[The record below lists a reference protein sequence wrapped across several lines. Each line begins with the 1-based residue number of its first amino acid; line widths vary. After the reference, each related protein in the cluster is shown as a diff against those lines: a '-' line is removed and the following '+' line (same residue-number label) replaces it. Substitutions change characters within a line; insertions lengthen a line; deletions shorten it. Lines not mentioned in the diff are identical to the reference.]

1 VAQIFESVRLALASI
16 WANKLRSLLTLLG
29 NIVAVSSIITVVAL
43 ITGVNAAV
51 TDAIVSD
58 LGADSFTVQ
67 RMGVTQ
73 NEDEFERMRNN
84 PLVTM
89 DDARAIKRFATTVS
103 AIMAQAQTQTRVA
116 YKDEELETLQVQGVS
131 EDYIEFAI
139 FDAERGRMITP
150 MEITRKRPVTLIG
163 YGTADRLF
171 GSADPLDKQ
180 IKIAGMPYTV
190 VGVSKKKGATFG
202 QSRDEFAVIPLG
214 QYQKLFGARQ
224 SLALMIK
231 PRDPS
236 LAELAKDETRVAL
249 RVDRGL
255 KPKEPDNFG
264 IVASDSV
271 LGIFQQATAGIAIVL
286 VGIVGLSLLV
296 GGIVIMNIMLMV
308 VSERTREIGLRKA
321 LGAKRRDIMSQV
333 LTESITLS
341 LVGGIA
347 GIALGA
353 LFSKIISAF
362 TPVPSAVEMW
372 SVALGVF
379 ITAAVGLF
387 FGWMPARRAAMLDP
401 IEALRRE

>member
-1 VAQIFESVRLALASI
+1 MSQLFESVMLALASI
-16 WANKLRSLLTLLG
+16 WANKLRSVLTLLG

-43 ITGVNAAV
+43 LTGVNEAV

-67 RMGVTQ
+67 RMGITQ
-73 NEDEFERMRNN
+73 NEDDFERMRNN
-84 PLVTM
+84 PLVTVR
-89 DDARAIKRFATTVS
+89 DAQAIKRFAQSVS
-103 AIMAQAQTQTRVA
+103 SIMAQAQTQTRVA
-116 YKDEELETLQVQGVS
+116 YRDEELETLQVQGVS
-131 EDYIEFAI
+131 EDYIDFAT

-150 MEITRKRPVTLIG
+150 LEITRKRPITLIG
-163 YGTADRLF
+163 WGTADRLF
-171 GSADPLDKQ
+171 GNADPLEKQ
-180 IKIAGMPYTV
+180 IKIAGVPFTV
-190 VGVSKKKGATFG
+190 VGVSKKKGAAFG
-202 QSRDEFAVIPLG
+202 QSLDEFAVIPLG
-214 QYQKLFGARQ
+214 QYLKLFGARQ
-224 SLALMIK
+224 SLQLMVK
-231 PRDPS
+231 PRDPT
-236 LAELAKDETRVAL
+236 LAAMAKDEARVAL

-255 KPKEPDNFG
+255 RPAGPDNFG
-264 IVASDSV
+264 IMASDSV
-271 LGIFQQATAGIAIVL
+271 LEIFQQATAGIAVVL

-341 LVGGIA
+341 VVGGII

-353 LFSKIISAF
+353 LFSTIISAL
-362 TPVPSAVEMW
+362 TPVPSAVELW

>member
-1 VAQIFESVRLALASI
+1 MSQIFESVRLALASI
-16 WANKLRSLLTLLG
+16 WANKLRSMLTLLG

-43 ITGVNAAV
+43 ITGVNEAV
-51 TDAIVSD
+51 SDAIVSD
-58 LGADSFTVQ
+58 LGADSFTIQ
-67 RMGVTQ
+67 RMGMTQ

-84 PLVTM
+84 PLVTLE
-89 DDARAIKRFATTVS
+89 DAEAVKRFAVS
-103 AIMAQAQTQTRVA
+103 VQSVMAQAQMQTRVS
-116 YKDEELETLQVQGVS
+116 YRDEELEMVQLQGVS
-131 EDYIEFAI
+131 DEYLNFAT

-150 MEITRKRPVTLIG
+150 TEITRKRNVTLIG
-163 YGTADRLF
+163 WGVADRLF
-171 GSADPLDKQ
+171 GAEDPLDKK
-180 IKIAGMPYTV
+180 IKIAGMPFTI
-190 VGVSKKKGATFG
+190 VGVSKKKGAAFG
-202 QSRDEFAVIPLG
+202 QSLDEFAVIPLG
-214 QYQKLFGARQ
+214 SYQKLFGSRQ
-224 SLALMIK
+224 SLQLMVK
-231 PRDPS
+231 PRD
-236 LAELAKDETRVAL
+236 ATFAQRARDEARVAL

-255 KPKEPDNFG
+255 KPTEPDNFG

-271 LGIFQQATAGIAIVL
+271 LGIFQQATAGIAVVL

-341 LVGGIA
+341 LVGGII

-353 LFSKIISAF
+353 IFSTIISSL
-362 TPVPSAVEMW
+362 TPVPSSVEMW
-372 SVALGVF
+372 SVALGVV

>member
-1 VAQIFESVRLALASI
+1 MSQLFESVILALQSI

-58 LGADSFTVQ
+58 LGADSFTIQ
-67 RMGVTQ
+67 RMGITQ
-73 NEDEFERMRNN
+73 NEDDFERMRNN
-84 PLVTM
+84 PLVTLE
-89 DDARAIKRFATTVS
+89 DAEAVKRFATSVS
-103 AIMAQAQTQTRVA
+103 SIMAQAQTQTRVA
-116 YKDEELETLQVQGVS
+116 YRDEELETVQVQGVS
-131 EDYIEFAI
+131 EEYLDFAT
-139 FDAERGRMITP
+139 FDAEVGRMMTP
-150 MEITRKRPVTLIG
+150 TEVTRKRPVTLIG
-163 YGTADRLF
+163 WGIADRLF
-171 GSADPLDKQ
+171 KGADPIDKQ
-180 IKIAGMPYTV
+180 IRIAGVPFTV
-190 VGVSKKKGATFG
+190 VGVSKKKGASFG
-202 QSRDEFAVIPLG
+202 QSMDEFVVIPLG
-214 QYQKLFGARQ
+214 RYQKLFGTRQ
-224 SLALMIK
+224 SLQLVVK
-231 PRDPS
+231 PRDAT
-236 LAELAKDETRVAL
+236 LANYARDEARVAL
-249 RVDRGL
+249 RIDRGL
-255 KPKEPDNFG
+255 KPAAPDNFG

-271 LGIFQQATAGIAIVL
+271 LGIFQQATAGIAVLL

-333 LTESITLS
+333 LTESVTLS
-341 LVGGIA
+341 MVGGIV

-353 LFSKIISAF
+353 LFSTIISSL
-362 TPVPSAVEMW
+362 TPVPSAVELW
-372 SVALGVF
+372 SVALGVI

>member
-1 VAQIFESVRLALASI
+1 MSQLYESIVLALDSI

-43 ITGVNAAV
+43 ITGVNLAV

-67 RMGVTQ
+67 RMGITQ

-84 PLVTM
+84 PQVTLK
-89 DDARAIKRFATTVS
+89 DATAIKRFGEAVQS
-103 AIMAQAQTQTRVA
+103 VMAQAQTATRVA
-116 YKDEELETLQVQGVS
+116 YRDEELESVQVQGVS
-131 EDYIEFAI
+131 AEYLDFTT
-139 FDAERGRMITP
+139 FDAERGRMVTP
-150 MEITRKRPVTLIG
+150 TEVNRKRQVALIG
-163 YGTADRLF
+163 WGVADRLF
-171 GSADPLDKQ
+171 GAADPLDKT
-180 IKIAGMPYTV
+180 IRIAGVPFRV
-190 VGVSKKKGATFG
+190 VGVSKKKGAAFG
-202 QSRDEFAVIPLG
+202 QSLDEFVVIPLG
-214 QYQKLFGARQ
+214 SFQKLFGARQ
-224 SLALMIK
+224 SLQIMIK
-231 PRDPS
+231 PRDAT
-236 LAELAKDETRVAL
+236 LAAIAKDETRVAL
-249 RVDRGL
+249 RIERGL
-255 KPKEPDNFG
+255 KPAEPDNFG

-271 LGIFQQATAGIAIVL
+271 LGIFQQATAGIAVLL

-341 LVGGIA
+341 IVGGIV

-353 LFSKIISAF
+353 LFSTIISAL
-362 TPVPSAVEMW
+362 TPVPSAVELW
-372 SVALGVF
+372 SVALGVT
-379 ITAAVGLF
+379 ITALVGLV
-387 FGWMPARRAAMLDP
+387 FGYYPARRAASLDP